1 MQSQQK
7 QKQRNKEE
15 RVKEALRVAKYRKA
29 KKESGDGEV
38 NKIPNSWVISRV
50 FHITPFFELSLV
62 LLTIHAIGLYEV
74 KKKFQRYRQ

>member
-29 KKESGDGEV
+29 KKESGDGEA
-38 NKIPNSWVISRV
+38 KKK
-50 FHITPFFELSLV
+50 SLTKKYQKLGHKSII
-62 LLTIHAIGLYEV
+62 LLTVPPVAKNGV
-74 KKKFQRYRQ
+74 KCSCTNKTCLKHF

>member
-29 KKESGDGEV
+29 KKESGDGE
-38 NKIPNSWVISRV
+38 
-50 FHITPFFELSLV
+50 
-62 LLTIHAIGLYEV
+62 A
-74 KKKFQRYRQ
+74 KKKSLEGHLRFRKEHHSEEGIF

>member
-1 MQSQQK
+1 MQSQRK

-38 NKIPNSWVISRV
+38 KKIPSSWVIR
-50 FHITPFFELSLV
+50 I
-62 LLTIHAIGLYEV
+62 LY
-74 KKKFQRYRQ
+74 F